1 MDLQGWPHAESPF
14 HAGEQAAQQRAGS
27 REKMEAAGRRVV
39 RPAMPE
45 QHRLFFAQLPFVVVG
60 AVDAADMPWATVL
73 SGAPGFMQ
81 APDPGHLRIAAR
93 PLADDP
99 LAHALGAGADIG
111 LLGIELHT
119 RRRNRMNGRIAA
131 EDENGLTVAVEQ
143 SFGNCPRYIQL
154 RHWREAGADE
164 SGTAAVWHG
173 DALDTGAVEALRAAD
188 TIFIATHH
196 HDAASGHSGGA
207 DVSHRGGK
215 PGFVRVDGA
224 RTVTFP
230 DFNGNNYFNTVG
242 NLVANPRAGLLVPDF
257 ERGGL
262 LHLSGHSEIVW
273 EGPEVE
279 RFDGAE
285 RLVRLH
291 VERVVRR
298 SGVLPLRWQ
307 FEAMSPWVAQTG
319 SWEAAA
325 EH

>member
-1 MDLQGWPHAESPF
+1 MDLQPWPHAESPF
-14 HAGEQAAQQRAGS
+14 HAGEQAAQQRAGK
-27 REKMEAAGRRVV
+27 REQMEAAGRRVV

-45 QHRLFFAQLPFVVVG
+45 HHRLFFAQLPFVLVG
-60 AVDAADMPWATVL
+60 AVDGEGMPWATML

-81 APDPGHLRIAAR
+81 APDPGHLHIGGHVLAGD
-93 PLADDP
+93 PLAD
-99 LAHALGAGADIG
+99 ALHPGADIG

-119 RRRNRMNGRIAA
+119 RRRNRMNGRLLAA
-131 EDENGLTVAVEQ
+131 DEAGMTVAVTQ

-164 SGTAAVWHG
+164 MAGSPAWYG
-173 DALDTGAVEALRAAD
+173 DALDTGAADALRAAD

-196 HDAASGHSGGA
+196 RDAASAHSGGA

-215 PGFVRVDGA
+215 AGFVRVDDA
-224 RTVTFP
+224 RTLTFP
-230 DFNGNNYFNTVG
+230 DFNGNNYFNTIG

-262 LHLSGHSEIVW
+262 LQLSGRGEIVW
-273 EGPEVE
+273 SGAEVAG
-279 RFDGAE
+279 FAGAE

-298 SGVLPLRWQ
+298 PGVVPLRWR
-307 FEAMSPWVAQTG
+307 FEAMSPALAQTG
-319 SWEAAA
+319 GWDASAG
-325 EH
+325 H

>member
-1 MDLQGWPHAESPF
+1 
-14 HAGEQAAQQRAGS
+14 
-27 REKMEAAGRRVV
+27 MEAAGRRVV

-154 RHWREAGADE
+154 RHWRRGRRGRERDRCRVAWRRPGYRGGGGVARCRHDLYCHPSSRCRVWPQRRRGRVAPGRQAGLCPGRRRPDRDL
-164 SGTAAVWHG
+164 SGFQWQQLLQYHWQPCGQPAR
-173 DALDTGAVEALRAAD
+173 RAA
-188 TIFIATHH
+188 
-196 HDAASGHSGGA
+196 G
-207 DVSHRGGK
+207 
-215 PGFVRVDGA
+215 PGFRA
-224 RTVTFP
+224 RRP
-230 DFNGNNYFNTVG
+230 
-242 NLVANPRAGLLVPDF
+242 AAP
-257 ERGGL
+257 ERSTAKS
-262 LHLSGHSEIVW
+262 SGK
-273 EGPEVE
+273 
-279 RFDGAE
+279 A
-285 RLVRLH
+285 
-291 VERVVRR
+291 RR
-298 SGVLPLRWQ
+298 SSALTVPSGWC
-307 FEAMSPWVAQTG
+307 ACMWSAW
-319 SWEAAA
+319 
-325 EH
+325 